1 MTFTKYFAKN
11 VSEGII
17 ISDNTSDITF
27 AVGHNLPT
35 DTSAG
40 VYLISIEDEI
50 VEVET
55 LAEDV
60 TGNLIASVLRAR
72 EDTTFY
78 VHAADVTGKLLFT
91 AGAMNQVS
99 DAIVDM
105 ENTIIAITMSD
116 EDVETAYN
124 NRVSV
129 VDQVVAEAGTD
140 TTVYRWTPERLT
152 QAINA
157 KIPVTTVNTYT
168 GDVVLNSDDISDTTS
183 LQKFA
188 TEAQLTKIDFISV
201 TQAVDLDTIES
212 DTTTNNAKVSNV
224 THTGEVTGSS
234 GLTIDPTSISGK
246 TGVTAVA
253 GDYVLL
259 WDATDSALKKANV
272 SDFMSTGAIT
282 SVNDQTSV
290 VTLVT
295 GHISDT
301 TSTQKY
307 ATAAEKTKIGY
318 ISVTQAVD
326 LDALESDTATNNA
339 KISFNSTASTKL
351 GNISVTQAVDLDT
364 MESNIATNNAK
375 VSNATHTGDVT
386 GSTGLT
392 IDPTAIS
399 GKTEVTPAT
408 GDYVLLW
415 DATDSL
421 LKKGLV
427 NNFINAS
434 GLVTTDSTSSLTNKT
449 VQSRIVNA
457 TVDSTS
463 INYNADNGDIFN
475 ATLIGNTI
483 LKNPTGT
490 LYDGQKIMV
499 RVRTGTG
506 SFALTYDTLYRFST
520 DVPQPTLPTAA
531 TKLVYLLFIYNSTD
545 LRLDLLS
552 ANQGF

>member
-72 EDTTFY
+72 EDTTFA

-105 ENTIIAITMSD
+105 KNTIIAITMSD

-129 VDQVVAEAGTD
+129 VDQTGAELGTD

-183 LQKFA
+183 
-188 TEAQLTKIDFISV
+188 
-201 TQAVDLDTIES
+201 
-212 DTTTNNAKVSNV
+212 
-224 THTGEVTGSS
+224 
-234 GLTIDPTSISGK
+234 
-246 TGVTAVA
+246 
-253 GDYVLL
+253 
-259 WDATDSALKKANV
+259 
-272 SDFMSTGAIT
+272 
-282 SVNDQTSV
+282 
-290 VTLVT
+290 
-295 GHISDT
+295 
-301 TSTQKY
+301 TQKY
-307 ATAAEKTKIGY
+307 ATAAEKTKLGH

-326 LDALESDTATNNA
+326 LDALESDT
-339 KISFNSTASTKL
+339 
-351 GNISVTQAVDLDT
+351 
-364 MESNIATNNAK
+364 ETNNAK
-375 VSNATHTGDVT
+375 VTNANHTGDVT
-386 GSTGLT
+386 GSSGL
-392 IDPTAIS
+392 IIVPTAIS

-449 VQSRIVNA
+449 VQSRVVNA

-475 ATLIGNTI
+475 ATLIGNTV

-520 DVPQPTLPTAA
+520 DVPQPTIPTAA